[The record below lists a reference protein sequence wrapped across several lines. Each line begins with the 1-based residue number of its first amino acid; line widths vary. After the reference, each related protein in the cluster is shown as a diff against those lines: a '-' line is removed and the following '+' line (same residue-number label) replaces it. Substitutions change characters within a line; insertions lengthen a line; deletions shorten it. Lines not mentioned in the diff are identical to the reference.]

1 MGGGVKYY
9 NCHMICIHVRCL
21 QAVPTTPV
29 VITFMIVSPLPL
41 FRSLWQQHMSAV
53 LEGRHTLDDVE
64 GVVADCL
71 SKAEDIKQQLIVL
84 ETPLTGW

>member
-1 MGGGVKYY
+1 
-9 NCHMICIHVRCL
+9 
-21 QAVPTTPV
+21 
-29 VITFMIVSPLPL
+29 
-41 FRSLWQQHMSAV
+41 MSAV